1 MSAYAHELFEDPEKS
16 QPPSQAG
23 DKQFKTF
30 KNAQAEDAGFG
41 ISYDEGALAFNAF
54 DRHRN
59 VKWTLQEYIQA
70 RSLFGLPK
78 VTQYSEVTKH
88 SKRALLNTVDFC
100 GDVDLAAKKAFRGRP
115 VLLKLFTVLISEEL
129 GKHLNAFAEKHPR
142 VWFDMLKL
150 LGNELRKRRITS
162 RSEYFY
168 GGSQ

>member
-1 MSAYAHELFEDPEKS
+1 VSALNHELFEQPEKT

-30 KNAQAEDAGFG
+30 KNAQAEDAGCG
-41 ISYDEGALAFNAF
+41 ITYDEGALAFNAF

-78 VTQYSEVTKH
+78 VTRYSEVTNH

-100 GDVDLAAKKAFRGRP
+100 CDVDIAAKQAFRGRP
-115 VLLKLFTVLISEEL
+115 VLLKLFTVLVNEEL
-129 GKHLNAFAEKHPR
+129 GKRVSEFAEKHPR

-150 LGNELRKRRITS
+150 LGSELRKRKITS

-168 GGSQ
+168 GGGQ